1 MEPAAAMTL
10 AYERISA
17 GDLDGFGELL
27 ADDFVEHE
35 DLGGLPPSKAGV
47 LDFFRMFLTGFPD
60 LRMDPEDILLSDDKV
75 VARARATG
83 THQGEFMGVP
93 ATGKPID
100 VQIIDIIRFEGDGL
114 AHEHWGLFDSMSM
127 MQQIGALPGP
137 PG

>member
-93 ATGKPID
+93 VDGQAHRRPNHRHHPI
-100 VQIIDIIRFEGDGL
+100 RR
-114 AHEHWGLFDSMSM
+114 
-127 MQQIGALPGP
+127 
-137 PG
+137 